1 MPLTPCLLFFYKKNT
16 TFAPQKKHYKTFMIN
31 RVLLRTKAL
40 QTLYSH
46 YKGGGKSL
54 PVAEKEFFFSI
65 EKTYDLYFYLLQLA
79 LDITRYAENK
89 IDAGK
94 NKLRPTA
101 EEINPNMRFAAN
113 RFTTQLAKNEQFNDY
128 LQKRKLSWVN
138 YPELIKNLY
147 EEITASDFYEEY
159 MNAELSDYSADKDIW
174 KKIYKRILL
183 NSEELDEA
191 VEEQSV
197 FWVDDIEIVISFILK
212 TIKQFEAENGAEQ
225 ELLPMFRDEEDREF
239 GIKLLAKTIEQGDE
253 YSKLIETH
261 TRNWDLERIAFMDIL
276 IMQMAIA
283 EICNFPTIPIN
294 VTLNEYIEISKKYST
309 EKSGIF
315 VNGILDNVVNQLKAE
330 NKLIKVVSFKK

>member
-1 MPLTPCLLFFYKKNT
+1 
-16 TFAPQKKHYKTFMIN
+16 MIN
-31 RVLLRTKAL
+31 RVLLRTKVL

-46 YKGGGKSL
+46 YKGDGKSL
-54 PVAEKEFFFSI
+54 PSAEKELFFSL
-65 EKTYDLYFYLLQLA
+65 EKTYDLYFYLLQLS
-79 LDITRYAENK
+79 LNITRYAANR

-94 NKLRPTA
+94 NKMCPT
-101 EEINPNMRFAAN
+101 EEELNPNTRFSDN
-113 RFTTQLAKNEQFNDY
+113 RFITQLSENEQFNDY
-128 LQKRKLSWVN
+128 LKKRKLSWNN

-147 EEITASDFYEEY
+147 EEIIVSDFYEEY
-159 MNAELSDYSADKDIW
+159 MNTKVSDYSIDKDIW

-183 NSEELDEA
+183 NSEELDETI
-191 VEEQSV
+191 EEQSV

-212 TIKQFEAENGAEQ
+212 TIKRFEVENGAEQ
-225 ELLPMFRDEEDREF
+225 ELLPMFHDYEDREF
-239 GIKLLAKTIEQGDE
+239 GLKLLKSSIENGNE
-253 YSKLIETH
+253 YLKLIDSH
-261 TRNWDLERIAFMDIL
+261 TSNWDLDRITFMDIL

-315 VNGILDNVVNQLKAE
+315 VNGVLDNIVNQLKSE